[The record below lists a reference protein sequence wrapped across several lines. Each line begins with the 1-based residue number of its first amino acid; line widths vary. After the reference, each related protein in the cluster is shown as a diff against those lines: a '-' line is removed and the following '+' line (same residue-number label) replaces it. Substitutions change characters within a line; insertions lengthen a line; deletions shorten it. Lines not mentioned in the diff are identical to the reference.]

1 MAGQFYPA
9 DSDELKTLVLSYL
22 DQAASK
28 DLPGRLTGFV
38 SPHAG
43 FVYSGIVAAA
53 GFKILSKQEPKPK
66 RIIIL
71 GPSHQIPFNGAAVPI
86 ADSWS
91 TPLGKMKIV
100 LPKEHRLGGI
110 VSASD
115 QLHELEHSLE
125 VQLPFIQLICP
136 KAKILPIICCE
147 VDPSELAFEL
157 EKIID
162 NKTVIIA
169 SSDLSHYLPYDQAV
183 KIDSQANN
191 LIPAGDPQNAENID
205 ACGIIPILTLLHLA
219 KKFGWQGH
227 FVDYKNSGDT
237 AGDKSRVVGYGC
249 YAFCEGKSE
258 SRNPK
263 S

>member
-1 MAGQFYPA
+1 MTKTRQSAVAGQFYP
-9 DSDELKTLVLSYL
+9 DNPDELKGMVFDFLKKAVSL
-22 DQAASK
+22 K
-28 DLPGRLTGFV
+28 LPGRLTGFV

-43 FVYSGIVAAA
+43 YVYSGIVAAA
-53 GFKILSKQEPKPK
+53 GYKILAKQEPKPK

-91 TPLGKMKIV
+91 TLLGKMKIV

-125 VQLPFIQLICP
+125 VQLPFIQLTCAE
-136 KAKILPIICCE
+136 AKILPIICGE
-147 VDPSELAFEL
+147 VAPEELALEL
-157 EKIID
+157 EKIVD

-183 KIDSQANN
+183 ATDSLAND
-191 LIPAGDPQNAENID
+191 LIPKADPEKARDVN

-219 KKFGWQGH
+219 KKLSWHGH

-237 AGDKSRVVGYGC
+237 QGDKSRVVGYGS
-249 YAFCEGKSE
+249 YAFTK
-258 SRNPK
+258 
-263 S
+263 